1 MDIKSYV
8 DSWQLRDKK
17 DVHPSHRTAV
27 VEVNDIVL
35 DLKSMLEADTYSELH
50 QAVSDLIN
58 ELEEDKV
65 DH

>member
-1 MDIKSYV
+1 MDTKSYV

-27 VEVNDIVL
+27 VEVDNLVS
-35 DLKSMLEADTYSELH
+35 DLKSMLQSDTLSELH

-58 ELEEDKV
+58 ELEED
-65 DH
+65 

>member
-27 VEVNDIVL
+27 VEVDGIVL
-35 DLKSMLEADTYSELH
+35 DLKCILESIDMSEMC

-58 ELEEDKV
+58 ELEEGD
-65 DH
+65 